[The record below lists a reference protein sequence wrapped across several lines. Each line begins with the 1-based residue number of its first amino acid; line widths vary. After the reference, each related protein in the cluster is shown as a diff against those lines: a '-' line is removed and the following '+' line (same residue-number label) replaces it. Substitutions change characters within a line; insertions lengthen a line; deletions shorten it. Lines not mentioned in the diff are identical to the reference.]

1 MRILL
6 APFGS
11 HGDVHPFIGLGLVLK
26 ARGHDVHIITSGAF
40 RDLVERHGFEFAPVG
55 TKEEFEEFAR
65 DPDLW
70 DPKRSL
76 RAVLGQPDKM
86 MASLREGYRHIVERY
101 RLGETVLVGG
111 ALAFWARIA
120 HEKPGIPL
128 ATVHLQPSVIPS
140 VIDPPEFAN
149 LRMRSWWP
157 HWFRSFLFWVG
168 DRYIVDPMLGPP
180 VNEFRR
186 ELGLPEV
193 RYVLGRW
200 LHSPQRVI
208 GLFPE
213 WYGHAADWPPQ
224 FRHAGFV
231 RYDQAECP
239 MPRDVQEFLDDGAA
253 PLIFSFGS
261 AMRQGKPYFAA
272 AVEACR
278 ILGKR
283 GLLLAKGGEQ
293 IPTNLPPSV
302 LHADYAPFSRVFP
315 RAAAVV
321 HHGGIGTKA
330 QGLAAGV
337 PQLVMPLAFDQ
348 PDNAR
353 RLERLG
359 VGTRLWPKRFTGPNA
374 AAAIRQLLETPG
386 IAGRCREVAGWMA
399 KGNPAETAC
408 DHIEALMGRE
418 SEEDIACDTRGR

>member
-11 HGDVHPFIGLGLVLK
+11 HGDVHPFIGLGLALK

-55 TKEEFEEFAR
+55 TAEEFEDFAR

-70 DPKRSL
+70 HPRRSV
-76 RAVLGQPDKM
+76 RAILGRPEKM
-86 MASLREGYRHIVERY
+86 VPMLHEGYRHIAERY
-101 RLGETVLVGG
+101 RPGETVLVGG
-111 ALAFWARIA
+111 ILAFWARIA
-120 HEKPGIPL
+120 HEKPGIPF
-128 ATVHLQPSVIPS
+128 ATVHLQPSVLPS
-140 VIDPPEFAN
+140 VIDPPEFAS

-168 DRYIVDPMLGPP
+168 DRWVVDPMLAPP

-186 ELGLPEV
+186 ELGLPPV
-193 RYVLGRW
+193 QFLLGRW
-200 LHSPQRVI
+200 VHSPQRII

-213 WYGHAADWPPQ
+213 WYGRAADWPPQ
-224 FRHAGFV
+224 FRHAGFI
-231 RYDQAECP
+231 RYDQAERP
-239 MPRDVQEFLDDGAA
+239 VPREVEAFLDAGE
-253 PLIFSFGS
+253 PPIVFTFGS
-261 AMRQGKPYFAA
+261 AMRQGAPYFEA

-278 ILGKR
+278 ILGRR
-283 GLLLAKGGEQ
+283 GLLLAKGREQ
-293 IPTNLPPSV
+293 IPADLPASV
-302 LHADYAPFSRVFP
+302 LHAEYAPFSQVFP

-321 HHGGIGTKA
+321 HHGGIGTTA

-359 VGTRLWPKRFTGPNA
+359 VGARLWPKQFTGPNA
-374 AAAIRQLLETPG
+374 AAAIRALLERPD
-386 IAGRCREVAGWMA
+386 IAPRCRDVAQWMV
-399 KGNPAETAC
+399 KGDPAAAAC
-408 DHIEALMGRE
+408 DLIEGLVGQELR
-418 SEEDIACDTRGR
+418 